1 MPSLCIGLA
10 LVALDVANGPGGR
23 GMVGWPGANYP

>member
-1 MPSLCIGLA
+1 MPSLCIGVV

-23 GMVGWPGANYP
+23 GMVGSPGAN